1 MRRVNPVVLEKAQ
14 KSRLEKTNRRQ
25 WKYCKKKKANGEKN
39 KLGQWEKNRRQWKR
53 KTKASCFASD
63 PVIPTF
69 F

>member
-39 KLGQWEKNRRQWKR
+39 KLGQW
-53 KTKASCFASD
+53 
-63 PVIPTF
+63 
-69 F
+69 